1 MGALIRIDNLLL
13 YKRLIPVA
21 KPGSL
26 QEVGP
31 HTARLGRRSSIF
43 SSNRSL
49 LFPRTLRG
57 AQGPVTPVET
67 YRSGTSFFPTMKKL
81 SPGTQYLN
89 QPFEGKWIYTTR
101 RAEIYEDKQ
110 TDTQTSRKTGRQT
123 DR

>member
-1 MGALIRIDNLLL
+1 
-13 YKRLIPVA
+13 
-21 KPGSL
+21 
-26 QEVGP
+26 
-31 HTARLGRRSSIF
+31 
-43 SSNRSL
+43 
-49 LFPRTLRG
+49 
-57 AQGPVTPVET
+57 
-67 YRSGTSFFPTMKKL
+67 MKKL